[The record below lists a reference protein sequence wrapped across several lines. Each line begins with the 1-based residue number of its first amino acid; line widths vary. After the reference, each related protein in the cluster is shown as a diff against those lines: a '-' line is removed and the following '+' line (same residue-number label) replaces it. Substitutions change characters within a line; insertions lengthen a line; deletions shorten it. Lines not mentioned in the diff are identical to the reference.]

1 MGNLPMNMTEETL
14 KEMAGACGAVVA
26 VNLYKKAVP
35 GSQGKNLY
43 ECVPSVANFK
53 QAK

>member
-1 MGNLPMNMTEETL
+1 MNMTEETL
-14 KEMAGACGAVVA
+14 KEMASACGAVVA

-35 GSQGKNLY
+35 GSQGKNFHT
-43 ECVPSVANFK
+43 SVAPTANIE